1 MVVDRPSRHIF
12 AGNGLHQFRGLLGYA
27 MVRHEFRLLFNNPI
41 PGFNRSG
48 KWQGTLLHG
57 LSLGQPLRSHRGD

>member
-48 KWQGTLLHG
+48 K
-57 LSLGQPLRSHRGD
+57 